1 MRFLARLN
9 ADPAAWLLV
18 LVIGAVTV
26 RVIGLVAT
34 EAIATAVRAVRR
46 SS

>member
-18 LVIGAVTV
+18 LVIGTVTGTLLFIV
-26 RVIGLVAT
+26 LTSIT
-34 EAIATAVRAVRR
+34 F
-46 SS
+46 